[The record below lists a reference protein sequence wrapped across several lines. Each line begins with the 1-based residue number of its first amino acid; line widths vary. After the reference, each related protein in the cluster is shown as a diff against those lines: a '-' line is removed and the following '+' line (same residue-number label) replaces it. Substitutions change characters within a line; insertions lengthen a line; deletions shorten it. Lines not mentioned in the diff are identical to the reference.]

1 LIDALVRLV
10 VDDKI
15 GIQNRKFYRLSCCGL
30 RGRKLKV
37 LDPIAKLIDGTLLII
52 NSGFK
57 LLLYNQSV
65 RISKTVS

>member
-15 GIQNRKFYRLSCCGL
+15 RIQDRKISRLSCCGL

-37 LDPIAKLIDGTLLII
+37 LEPIAKLIDSTLLII

-65 RISKTVS
+65 RILKIVS

>member
-15 GIQNRKFYRLSCCGL
+15 RIQDRKLSHLSCCGL

-37 LDPIAKLIDGTLLII
+37 ADPISKLIDDTLLII
-52 NSGFK
+52 NSSFE